1 MKTILVTTDLS
12 DESKVAFTSAAE
24 IAKALGAR
32 ILLVA
37 VVEDLAQ
44 SAILSGL
51 DFPMIPDP
59 DTQKALTAKIA
70 LELSELKQTYF
81 KSFDCETSVVQA
93 HGPVHSEIV
102 SLADQKGVAMI
113 VLSSHG
119 RTGLTRLL
127 IGSVAEKIVREA
139 NCPVLTVPVR
149 GKE

>member
-12 DESKVAFTSAAE
+12 DESKVAFAQAAE
-24 IAKALGAR
+24 LAKAMGAR

-51 DFPMIPDP
+51 DFPIIPDAETQKSLVEKIKSELTTFKNTFFQAFQC
-59 DTQKALTAKIA
+59 DTQVI
-70 LELSELKQTYF
+70 
-81 KSFDCETSVVQA
+81 QA
-93 HGPVHSEIV
+93 HGAVHSEIV
-102 SLADQKGVAMI
+102 SLAKEKDVAMI

-127 IGSVAEKIVREA
+127 IGSVAEKVVREA
-139 NCPVLTVPVR
+139 GCPVLTVPVR
-149 GKE
+149 S